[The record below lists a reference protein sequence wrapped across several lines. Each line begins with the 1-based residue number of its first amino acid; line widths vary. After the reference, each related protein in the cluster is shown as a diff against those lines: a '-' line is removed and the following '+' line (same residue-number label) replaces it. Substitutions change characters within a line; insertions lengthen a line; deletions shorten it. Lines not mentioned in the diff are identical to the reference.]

1 MRGGYGHSS
10 SANPNDLTMLTNMR
24 DQQKQPVIKKY
35 NKDEYGNAGH
45 QDLHNQNPFL
55 PGNIQ
60 KNIQNNNQGSHMA
73 H

>member
-10 SANPNDLTMLTNMR
+10 SANPNDLTMLTNMK
-24 DQQKQPVIKKY
+24 DYQKQPVIKKY

-55 PGNIQ
+55 PGNI
-60 KNIQNNNQGSHMA
+60 
-73 H
+73 